1 MTIETTPEIDRLL
14 ELAAEYGID
23 RTIAWLKA
31 SIAAGKEMRRDVEPR
46 AYTGKG
52 NSEVML

>member
-14 ELAAEYGID
+14 ELAAEYGIG
-23 RTIAWLKA
+23 RTVAWLKA
-31 SIAAGKEMRRDVEPR
+31 SIAADKEMRRDAEPR

>member
-14 ELAAEYGID
+14 ELATEYGIG
-23 RTIAWLKA
+23 RTVAWLKA
-31 SIAAGKEMRRDVEPR
+31 SIAANKEMRRDAEPR

-52 NSEVML
+52 NSELIL

>member
-1 MTIETTPEIDRLL
+1 MPIETTSEIDQLL

-31 SIAAGKEMRRDVEPR
+31 SIAASKEMRRDVEPVV
-46 AYTGKG
+46 YTGKG
-52 NSEVML
+52 NREVIL

>member
-1 MTIETTPEIDRLL
+1 MTIETTPEIDQLL
-14 ELAAEYGID
+14 ELAAEYGIG
-23 RTIAWLKA
+23 RTVAWLKE
-31 SIAAGKEMRRDVEPR
+31 SIAADKEMRRNAEPR

>member
-1 MTIETTPEIDRLL
+1 MTIETTSKIDQLL

-31 SIAAGKEMRRDVEPR
+31 SIAADKEMLRDVEPR

-52 NSEVML
+52 NNKVML

>member
-1 MTIETTPEIDRLL
+1 MPIETTSKIDQLL